1 MAKSV
6 IGQEEVFASCGHAYQ
21 ISSLEILYIDLKR
34 VYKMRQAKMTV
45 GSHQEERQRVLLH
58 REEAFI
64 EVSIGS
70 DLPIFPAFPSYIK
83 EELFLPL

>member
-21 ISSLEILYIDLKR
+21 ISSLEILYIDFKR
-34 VYKMRQAKMTV
+34 VYKMRAKMTV

-58 REEAFI
+58 GEEAFI
-64 EVSIGS
+64 EIPIGS
-70 DLPIFPAFPSYIK
+70 DFPIFLALLSYIK
-83 EELFLPL
+83 EELFLP